1 MPRNK
6 SITMKQN
13 YFLLYLLLF
22 FCVAANSQIISQSS
36 TERRLSSVGIE
47 REGRQDSIVTTE
59 VTTITTQLRN
69 SQYVDIVPDSVERF
83 RIEQVPADSADYR
96 GHYVEAYIGGGVSSL
111 NYGLTNDGT
120 VSLMPSAMVQLN
132 YAYFFH
138 RNVGI
143 GIGARFTNYSSM
155 ASLAGDRVWNGVT
168 DTDLGS
174 GGVGETYNHNTHI
187 NTWRERQTV
196 HTVAVPLTLQFQ
208 HHGKSGVGVFAA
220 VGAEAQFG
228 VYNRYNVLEGDI
240 EHTGFYPAWNVTL
253 DMLHEFQQENLSPKG
268 DMQVNPNVGLTA
280 ELGMLF
286 ELNRQ
291 LDLVLSVYG
300 NYAVLDANGSTK
312 QDLGWQNET
321 FTFMQPYEGVWKTTE
336 AGAANPWQAGLKLGL
351 HWRNI
356 DKPKKKTTSYY
367 EHFDREVTRQ
377 RNEQVTDTVVT
388 VYVDTIMGVAI
399 APIETDNTAQADNN
413 KEQQKHQMAHAQAK
427 RALAE
432 LNHLYFS
439 FDKAE
444 LNDASR
450 ERLDAIAQILND
462 NADLRINIDG
472 HACKTGSSQYN
483 QRLSMRRAKAV
494 ADYLKKKGVSEDR
507 MTVRAHGF
515 EIPSS
520 KAEHKLSLDRRVE
533 IKVVE

>member
-1 MPRNK
+1 
-6 SITMKQN
+6 MKHN
-13 YFLLYLLLF
+13 YSLLTLLLF
-22 FCVAANSQIISQSS
+22 SCIAVNAQIVSQTS

-59 VTTITTQLRN
+59 VTTITTQLR
-69 SQYVDIVPDSVERF
+69 SQQYVDIVPDSTEHY
-83 RIEQVPADSADYR
+83 RIEEVPADSSDYR

-111 NYGLTNDGT
+111 NYALTNDG
-120 VSLMPSAMVQLN
+120 VVGLMPSAMLQLN

-143 GIGARFTNYSSM
+143 GIGVRFTNYSSM
-155 ASLAGDRVWNGVT
+155 ATLTGDRIWDGVT

-174 GGVGETYNHNTHI
+174 SGVGETYNHTTHI
-187 NTWRERQTV
+187 NAWRERQTV

-208 HHGKSGVGVFAA
+208 HHGKNGVGVFAA

-240 EHTGFYPAWNVTL
+240 EHTGYYPAWNVTL

-268 DMQVNPNVGLTA
+268 DMQIKPNVGLTA

-291 LDLVLSVYG
+291 LDLVLSLYG

-312 QDLGWQNET
+312 QELGWQNET
-321 FTFMQPYEGVWKTTE
+321 FTFMQPYDGVWKTTE
-336 AGAANPWQAGLKLGL
+336 AGAAHPWQAGLKIGL

-356 DKPKKKTTSYY
+356 DKPKKQTTSYY

-377 RNEQVTDTVVT
+377 RSEQVTDTVVT
-388 VYVDTIMGVAI
+388 VYVDTIVGIAI
-399 APIETDNTAQADNN
+399 EPETN
-413 KEQQKHQMAHAQAK
+413 KHDEYEEQQKRVRAQAK
-427 RALAE
+427 QAIAD
-432 LNHLYFS
+432 LNRLYFM

-444 LNDASR
+444 LNETSQ
-450 ERLDAIAQILND
+450 ERLDAIAQILTD
-462 NADLRINIDG
+462 NPDLRITIDG
-472 HACKTGSSQYN
+472 HACKTGSSEYN
-483 QRLSMRRAKAV
+483 QRLSMRRANAV
-494 ADYLKKKGVSEDR
+494 ADYLKKKGVDENR

-515 EIPSS
+515 DVPSS
-520 KAEHKLSLDRRVE
+520 KIEHKLSLDRRVE
-533 IKVVE
+533 INVVE